1 MDPELLIAC
10 LCADWCTTCQAY
22 EATFTAVARAH
33 PEARFVWIDIEQ
45 HSDTLG
51 DAALD
56 IESFPTLLLLRGP
69 VPLFYGTVLPHA
81 GTLDRM
87 VAAVGQH
94 DITHMAVDATLS
106 AAVQQLGRQLPAV

>member
-22 EATFTAVARAH
+22 EATFKAVARAH
-33 PEARFVWIDIEQ
+33 PQARFVWIDIEQ

-56 IESFPTLLLLRGP
+56 IESFPTLLLLRGS

-87 VAAVGQH
+87 VSAVGQH
-94 DITHMAVDATLS
+94 DITHGQVDVTLS
-106 AAVQQLGRQLPAV
+106 TAVRQLSRQLPRA

>member
-22 EATFTAVARAH
+22 AATFARVARAH
-33 PEARFVWIDIEQ
+33 PQARFVWIDIEQ

-56 IESFPTLLLLRGP
+56 IENFPTLLLLRGHQ
-69 VPLFYGTVLPHA
+69 PLFYGTVLPHA
-81 GTLDRM
+81 GTLDRL
-87 VAAVGQH
+87 VGAATQH
-94 DITHMAVDATLS
+94 DVARSQVDAGLID
-106 AAVQQLGRQLPAV
+106 AVHQLGRELPAA